1 MPSSRRSAKRPYAA
15 AHVPLDLDR
24 ASGGRSAESGPDGE
38 WVVQRLRGSDK
49 EYRCPGCDQLIAAGT
64 AHLVAWRSD
73 DLLGDGVQGRRHWH
87 PACWQARARR
97 GPTRR

>member
-1 MPSSRRSAKRPYAA
+1 VPSSRRSAKRPYAA

>member
-64 AHLVAWRSD
+64 AHLVAGRSD